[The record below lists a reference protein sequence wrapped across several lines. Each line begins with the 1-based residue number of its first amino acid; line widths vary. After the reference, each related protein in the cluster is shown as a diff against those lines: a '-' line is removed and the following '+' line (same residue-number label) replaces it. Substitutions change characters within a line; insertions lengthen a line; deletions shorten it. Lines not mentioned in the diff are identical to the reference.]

1 MRISDWSSDVCSSDL
16 AHLVVMGLPGRHI
29 MPFQPC
35 SCRQLLG
42 KGGLARTGAAQ
53 HECHMPGAAHRF
65 AGKMVGTA
73 IDARRAATA
82 AAISVKARTIRS
94 VMRRPPWFIMDR
106 AAASPRGDSHVLSQM
121 KALVT
126 CRREPKVSS
135 ARRED
140 RKSTRLN

>member
-106 AAASPRGDSHVLSQM
+106 A
-121 KALVT
+121 
-126 CRREPKVSS
+126 
-135 ARRED
+135 D
-140 RKSTRLN
+140 RKSVVEGKSGSVRVDLGGRRIIKQQKKKK